1 VAPPTLP
8 AAPTQCLEVPT
19 PPNTNPHPA
28 TPGHGFLAELCARGR
43 DPAGYARWR
52 RQVRA
57 AGYCHH
63 PVRLVGGVDVV
74 DPATGEA
81 RTVVDS
87 AGEPDGILLK
97 ACGTRRAARCP
108 PCAEVYRADAY
119 QLLRA
124 GLAGGKGVPETV
136 AAHPWLFVT
145 FTAPSFG
152 PVHSSRVRGGRVQR
166 CQPGRPEARC
176 PHGRPLRCTARH
188 LPRDPALGT
197 PICAD
202 CYDYQRAVVWNA
214 LAPQLWKRT
223 TIYLRRALARLAG
236 LSAAEADRR
245 VQPAY
250 VKVAEYQ
257 ARGAVHLHA
266 IIRLDATP
274 PEDAPDRL
282 APPPAAFTV
291 ALLARAI
298 RQAAAEVTVPCPL
311 GGAPIRWGD
320 QLDLEPIHPGLGEGS
335 AGQVAGYLAKYATK
349 ATEGLGATL
358 DTRITS
364 AAEVERLKLHEHTR
378 RLLRACWRLGAQPPT
393 AGLGLRRWAHM
404 LGFGGHCTTKSR
416 RYSVTFAA
424 LRAARRAWSARRRHG
439 PTVPLDSHGRPLP
452 PAGMVAVA
460 GWEYAGRGY
469 TTLADAWLA
478 ASMATDHQ
486 EARRLAREEL
496 SRVA

>member
-1 VAPPTLP
+1 
-8 AAPTQCLEVPT
+8 
-19 PPNTNPHPA
+19 
-28 TPGHGFLAELCARGR
+28 
-43 DPAGYARWR
+43 
-52 RQVRA
+52 
-57 AGYCHH
+57 
-63 PVRLVGGVDVV
+63 VRLVGAVEHVDT
-74 DPATGEA
+74 ATGEA

-87 AGEPDGILLK
+87 TSEPDGVLLK

-124 GLAGGKGVPETV
+124 GLAGGKGVPESV
-136 AAHPWLFVT
+136 AAHPRLFVT

-152 PVHSSRVRGGRVQR
+152 PVHSSRVRRGRVQR
-166 CQPGRPEARC
+166 CHPARPGTRC
-176 PHGRPLRCTARH
+176 PHGRPRRCAARH
-188 LPRDPALGT
+188 LHGDPALGT

-214 LAPQLWKRT
+214 LAPQLWRRT
-223 TIYLRRALARLAG
+223 TIYLRRAIARLAG
-236 LSAAEADRR
+236 LSAAQAGRR
-245 VQPAY
+245 VRPAY

-274 PEDAPDRL
+274 PDHDPDRL
-282 APPPAAFTV
+282 APPPAWASV
-291 ALLARAI
+291 ALLAQAV
-298 RQAAAEVTVPCPL
+298 RQAAAQVTVPCPL
-311 GGAPIRWGD
+311 GGAPIQWGD
-320 QLDLEPIHPGLGEGS
+320 QLDVRLVHAGLGEGS

-349 ATEGLGATL
+349 ATESVAAGLDAPIGSLTDL
-358 DTRITS
+358 
-364 AAEVERLKLHEHTR
+364 ERRELPEHTR
-378 RLLRACWRLGAQPPT
+378 RLVRACWALGAQPST

-416 RYSVTFAA
+416 HYSVTFAA
-424 LRAARRAWSARRRHG
+424 LRAARRAWSARRRCG
-439 PTVPLDSHGRPLP
+439 PGVQVDHAGRLLP

-478 ASMATDHQ
+478 ASMAADHQ
-486 EARRLAREEL
+486 QARRLAREEL
-496 SRVA
+496 NRVA

>member
-1 VAPPTLP
+1 VAPSTLP
-8 AAPTQCLEVPT
+8 AAPTQCLEPPT
-19 PPNTNPHPA
+19 SPKKKPHPA
-28 TPGHGFLAELCARGR
+28 TVGHRFLAELCARGG
-43 DPAGYARWR
+43 DPAGYAQWR

-57 AGYCHH
+57 AGYCQR
-63 PVRLVGGVDVV
+63 PVRLVGRVEHV
-74 DPATGEA
+74 DPQTGEA
-81 RTVVDS
+81 HTVFDT
-87 AGEPDGILLK
+87 AGEPDGLLLK

-108 PCAEVYRADAY
+108 PCAAVYRADAY

-124 GLAGGKGVPETV
+124 GLAGGKGIPETV
-136 AAHPWLFVT
+136 SGHPRLFVT

-166 CQPGRPEARC
+166 CHPAREDARC
-176 PHGRPLRCTARH
+176 PHGRPRSCGARH
-188 LPRDPALGT
+188 LPGDPALGT
-197 PICAD
+197 PICLD
-202 CYDYQRAVVWNA
+202 CYDYQRSVIWNA

-223 TIYLRRALARLAG
+223 TIYLRRAIARLAG
-236 LSAAEADRR
+236 LPAAEASRR
-245 VQPAY
+245 VRSAY
-250 VKVAEYQ
+250 AKVAEYQ

-266 IIRLDATP
+266 IIRLDAAP
-274 PEDAPDRL
+274 PPDDPDRV
-282 APPPAAFTV
+282 APPPAGFTV
-291 ALLARAI
+291 GLLARAV
-298 RQAAAEVTVPCPL
+298 RRAAAEAAVPCPL

-320 QLDLEPIHPGLGEGS
+320 QLDLEPIHPGHEEGS

-349 ATEGLGATL
+349 ATEGLGTTL
-358 DTRITS
+358 DARIGS
-364 AAEVERLKLHEHTR
+364 LADLERRELPEHTR
-378 RLLRACWRLGAQPPT
+378 RLVRACWALGAQPPT

-416 RYSVTFAA
+416 RYSVTFTA

-439 PTVPLDSHGRPLP
+439 PTVQLDPHGRLLP
-452 PAGMVAVA
+452 PSGMVAVA

-478 ASMATDHQ
+478 ASMAVDHQ

>member
-1 VAPPTLP
+1 MGAV
-8 AAPTQCLEVPT
+8 E
-19 PPNTNPHPA
+19 H
-28 TPGHGFLAELCARGR
+28 
-43 DPAGYARWR
+43 
-52 RQVRA
+52 
-57 AGYCHH
+57 
-63 PVRLVGGVDVV
+63 VDT
-74 DPATGEA
+74 ATGEA

-87 AGEPDGILLK
+87 TSEPDGVLLT

-124 GLAGGKGVPETV
+124 GLAGGKGIPEAV
-136 AAHPWLFVT
+136 VSHPRLFVT

-152 PVHSSRVRGGRVQR
+152 PVHSSRVRRGRVQR
-166 CQPGRPEARC
+166 CHPTRAEARC
-176 PHGRPLRCTARH
+176 LHGRPRRCGLRH
-188 LPRDPALGT
+188 LPGDPALGV

-214 LAPQLWKRT
+214 LAPALWKRT

-236 LSAAEADRR
+236 LSAAEAGRR
-245 VQPAY
+245 VRPAY

-274 PEDAPDRL
+274 PADHSDRV
-282 APPPAAFTV
+282 APPPVWATV
-291 ALLARAI
+291 ELLAQAI
-298 RQAAAEVTVPCPL
+298 RQAAAQAAVPCPL
-311 GGAPIRWGD
+311 GSAPIRWGD
-320 QLDLEPIHPGLGEGS
+320 QLDLAPIRPGLGEGS

-358 DTRITS
+358 DARITS
-364 AAEVERLKLHEHTR
+364 LADLQRRELPEHTR
-378 RLLRACWRLGAQPPT
+378 RLVRACWALGARPPT

-416 RYSVTFAA
+416 RYSVTFTA

-439 PTVPLDSHGRPLP
+439 PTVALDPHGRLLP
-452 PAGMVAVA
+452 PPGFVIDA
-460 GWEYAGRGY
+460 GWQYVGRGY
-469 TTLADAWLA
+469 TTVADAWLA
-478 ASMATDHQ
+478 ASMAAGHQ
-486 EARRLAREEL
+486 EARPIAREEL